1 MRNDDKTPVSKARRL
16 ARALLPAFPR
26 IPTPEQDRAAAGWRS
41 AVPALIGALTLAL
54 LLIVSLTHYA
64 WIHDNYLIIHT
75 LAELFA
81 VLVAWGIF
89 VVAWNS
95 RLVLDNNYVLF
106 AGVAYLFVGI
116 IDLVHTLAYKDMGVF
131 ASTAGQTNPS
141 TQLWI
146 ASRYVESISLLV
158 APLMFGRKPRARLW
172 LGVYGAV
179 TALLLASVFPWKV
192 FPTCFVEGA
201 GLTRFKVFS
210 EYLIC
215 AILLASVVLLMR
227 RRDRFDPGVLRL
239 IVWSILITV
248 LEELAFTLYG
258 DPYGFFNLLGH
269 YFKIVSFYLIY
280 RAVIH
285 IGLVAP
291 QTVLFR
297 DLQQSRG
304 ALQVARDKL
313 ELRVQE
319 RTAQLAAAVEEL
331 QGEARDRMHA
341 EERVRAERQR
351 LFSLLN
357 MLPGYVALVD
367 GGHRVRYANHRYLDL
382 FGEPAGHRP
391 CYAVQR
397 QRRQPCQP
405 CPARKV
411 LQSGRAYDWE
421 WTTRRGRTF
430 HVWGY
435 PFSDVDGTVVVLQLG
450 IDVTEQKMLERQVLQ
465 IGEAERQRIGRD
477 LHDTVGQNL
486 TGAAFLCSA
495 LAEKLQDRHPGE
507 AADAAKIEGLLKEAI
522 GQTRSISHG
531 LALIR
536 TDEHGL
542 ATAIQ
547 ELAARTAEIFKIGC
561 SAECDDGAR
570 VGDPAVATHLYR
582 IADEAVNNALKH
594 SQARHIWIRLSSDAG
609 SVRLSVRD
617 DGVGVPDGFDDEKGI
632 GLRTMQH
639 RSDMIG
645 ATFRV
650 AAAPG
655 GGTIVECALHPE
667 RPRG

>member
-1 MRNDDKTPVSKARRL
+1 MPV
-16 ARALLPAFPR
+16 
-26 IPTPEQDRAAAGWRS
+26 
-41 AVPALIGALTLAL
+41 LIGALALAL
-54 LLIVSLTHYA
+54 ILIVSLINYA
-64 WIHDNYLIIHT
+64 LIRDNFLIIHT

-95 RLVLDNNYVLF
+95 RLILDNNYVLF
-106 AGVAYLFVGI
+106 AGVAYLFVGVL
-116 IDLVHTLAYKDMGVF
+116 DLVHALAYEGMGVF
-131 ASTAGQTNPS
+131 PSVAGQTNLAA
-141 TQLWI
+141 QLWI
-146 ASRYVESISLLV
+146 SSRYTESISLLV

-172 LGVYGAV
+172 LGLYGAATV
-179 TALLLASVFPWKV
+179 GVLTSVFLWKV

-210 EYLIC
+210 EYVIC
-215 AILLASVVLLMR
+215 AILLAAAGLLIR
-227 RRDRFDPGVLRL
+227 RRDRFDPGVARL
-239 IVWSILITV
+239 IVWSILLTV
-248 LEELAFTLYG
+248 LGELAFTLYK
-258 DPYGFFNLLGH
+258 DSFGFFNLLGH

-291 QTVLFR
+291 QMVLFR
-297 DLQQSRG
+297 DLQRSRG
-304 ALQVARDKL
+304 SLQVARDKL

-319 RTAQLAAAVEEL
+319 RTAQLAAGVKEL
-331 QGEARDRMHA
+331 QGEVRVRVHA
-341 EERVRAERQR
+341 EETVRSERQR

-367 GGHRVRYANHRYLDL
+367 ADFKVRYANHRYLDL
-382 FGEPAGHRP
+382 FADPGQRP
-391 CYAVQR
+391 CYVVQK
-397 QRRQPCQP
+397 QQRQPCER
-405 CPARKV
+405 CPARAV
-411 LQSGRAYDWE
+411 LQAGRAADWE
-421 WTTRRGRTF
+421 WTCRRGRTF

-435 PFSDVDGTVVVLQLG
+435 PFSDADGTAAVLQLG

-465 IGEAERQRIGRD
+465 IGEAERQRIGQD

-495 LAEKLQDRHPGE
+495 LAEKLQERHPGE
-507 AADAAKIEGLLKEAI
+507 AADAAKIEALLKEAI

-547 ELAARTAEIFKIGC
+547 ELAARTAEIFKIAC
-561 SAECDDGAR
+561 SAECDEGAE
-570 VGDPAVATHLYR
+570 VSDPAVATHLYR
-582 IADEAVNNALKH
+582 IADEAVNNALRH
-594 SQARHIWIRLSSDAG
+594 SQAGHISIRLSSDAG

-617 DGVGVPDGFDDEKGI
+617 DGVGVPHSFDDGKGM
-632 GLRTMQH
+632 GLRTMQY
-639 RSDMIG
+639 RSDIIG

-650 AAAPG
+650 AAAAG

-667 RPRG
+667 RSQG